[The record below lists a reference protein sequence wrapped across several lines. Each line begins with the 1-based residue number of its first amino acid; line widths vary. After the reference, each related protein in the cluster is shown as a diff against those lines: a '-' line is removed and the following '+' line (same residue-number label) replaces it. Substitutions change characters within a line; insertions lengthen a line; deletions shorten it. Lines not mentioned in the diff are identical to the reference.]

1 MIKNAYKNHY
11 HLQLV
16 IAMVDLKIDLSKTA
30 LVVID
35 VQKGIVAHDRKLEP
49 YTASQVVA
57 NVSKLVT
64 KFREGG
70 MPVFLVHVTSVDGRD
85 MLHPV
90 IDQQPQWGSGPR
102 SADWAEFVEE
112 IKPTN
117 KDIVIAKRQW
127 GAFYGT
133 ELDLQLRR
141 RKIENIVLCGVST
154 NLGVETTARDA
165 YQRGYNQVFATDAMA
180 ASSKDEHEATLKHI
194 FPRIGLLRT
203 TDEILKATIEN
214 NHKS

>member
-1 MIKNAYKNHY
+1 MHIRIFFHV
-11 HLQLV
+11 QCSDFD
-16 IAMVDLKIDLSKTA
+16 MVDLKIDSNKTA

-35 VQKGIVAHDRKLEP
+35 VQKGIFALDRKFEP
-49 YTASQVVA
+49 NTASQVIA

-64 KFREGG
+64 KFRDAGI
-70 MPVFLVHVTSVDGRD
+70 PVFLVHVTTIDGRD

-90 IDQQPQWGSGPR
+90 TDQQSPWGSGPR
-102 SADWAEFVEE
+102 PADWSDFVEE
-112 IKPTN
+112 IKPTG

-154 NLGVETTARDA
+154 NIGVETTARDA

-180 ASSKDEHEATLKHI
+180 ANSKDEHEATLKYI
-194 FPRIGLLRT
+194 LPRIGLLRT
-203 TDEILKATIEN
+203 TDEILKATTEN
-214 NHKS
+214 SHKS